1 MNVYCFFL
9 FVFILHFKG
18 FLFGWLVLYV
28 CVCVVRNTKIKFSPR
43 LGELKI
49 IFSFVT
55 DVDILSID
63 IKRVAYF

>member
-1 MNVYCFFL
+1 MV
-9 FVFILHFKG
+9 
-18 FLFGWLVLYV
+18 GWFCV

>member
-1 MNVYCFFL
+1 M
-9 FVFILHFKG
+9 
-18 FLFGWLVLYV
+18 FGWFCV
-28 CVCVVRNTKIKFSPR
+28 CVCVVRNTKIKFIPR